1 MLKLRVS
8 DIKQYVYCP
17 RVLYFTYVLPVD
29 KKVTRKMTYGQD
41 CHVELDRLEKRR
53 KLKRY
58 NLSEGERKFHTH
70 LYSPRLGLEGK
81 LDLHIVC
88 GQELIPVEFK
98 NTLKGPELNH
108 KYQVTAYALLLE
120 DAYNRPVRYGFIYQI
135 PTNTIHELE
144 ITPNM
149 RQYVKEIMANIRR
162 MVKDQYMPGPAFQK
176 QRCVDCEYRKFC
188 GDVV

>member
-29 KKVTRKMTYGQD
+29 KKVTRKMAYGQEY
-41 CHVELDRLEKRR
+41 HVELDRLEKRR

-120 DAYNRPVRYGFIYQI
+120 EAYNRPVRYGFIYQI

-149 RQYVKEIMANIRR
+149 RWHVKEIMADIRR
-162 MVKDQYMPGPAFQK
+162 MVETQYMPGPAFQK